1 MPSDSSF
8 GPSSALV
15 TAALAGLLGL
25 TAACSSDAKD
35 PAASKDPITLPDGG
49 QMEPGEITSSVVD
62 ETMTLEKFTADC
74 DTRGGKIEIHP
85 GCHGANTC
93 KGLSYDDGTF
103 VLTEHTC
110 AGLNTCSGYSCV
122 VPM

>member
-1 MPSDSSF
+1 MPSDSFS

-35 PAASKDPITLPDGG
+35 PASSHHPVTPDGG
-49 QMEPGEITSSVVD
+49 KVAPPTITSSVVD

-74 DTRGGKIEIHP
+74 DERGGTIEIHP
-85 GCHGANTC
+85 TCGGHNTC
-93 KGLSYDDGTF
+93 KGMSYDDATH

>member
-15 TAALAGLLGL
+15 AAALAGLLGL
-25 TAACSSDAKD
+25 TAACSSDTTEPVKG
-35 PAASKDPITLPDGG
+35 P
-49 QMEPGEITSSVVD
+49 MEPGKITSSVVD
-62 ETMTLEKFTADC
+62 ETVTLEKFTADC
-74 DTRGGKIEIHP
+74 DAHGGAIEIHP
-85 GCHGANTC
+85 SCHGANTC
-93 KGLSYDDGTF
+93 KGQSYDDGTH